1 MFQNTMPR
9 YEILSPDAMDVLDR
23 GWRRIVSEIGVEFI
37 LPEAVE
43 IFRAAGCKTEGA
55 NVWFDPDFILEQ
67 VAKVPR
73 EFELQARNPEKSVT
87 IGGDNM
93 VFSAVYGPPFAREG
107 DVRREATKA
116 DFENFVR
123 LAQSFDEL
131 DSPGGTICEPND
143 IPLDSRHLDMVY
155 ALMTLSDKPHM
166 GSVTSGP
173 NAADTVAMSEIL
185 FGGRDAIE
193 ASPAS
198 LSLINV
204 NSPLRFD
211 DRMLSAMLTYNRANQ
226 AVIVTPFLLMGAM
239 SPVTIPG
246 DAGAA
251 DGRGIGRDRAHP
263 AGTAGLPGGVRVVS
277 LQHRPAVGIPG
288 LRHARVGH
296 RPALHRPDRTALRS
310 ALAGR
315 RRRAHLQ
322 PDG

>member
-55 NVWFDPDFILEQ
+55 NVWLDPEFVLEQ

-193 ASPAS
+193 SQAGVA
-198 LSLINV
+198 LADQ
-204 NSPLRFD
+204 RQ
-211 DRMLSAMLTYNRANQ
+211 LTA
-226 AVIVTPFLLMGAM
+226 AVRRPHAV
-239 SPVTIPG
+239 G
-246 DAGAA
+246 DAHLQPCQPGRNRHAVPADGGDVTGDDPRHTGTA
-251 DGRGIGRDRAHP
+251 DGRGAGRHRADP
-263 AGTAGLPGGVRVVS
+263 AGAPGLPGGVRVVS
-277 LQHRPAVGIPG
+277 LQHRPAVGLAPPSAPPSPASACSAPARSHGTSACPG
-288 LRHARVGH
+288 ARE
-296 RPALHRPDRTALRS
+296 A
-310 ALAGR
+310 AG
-315 RRRAHLQ
+315 
-322 PDG
+322 